1 MVLVDS
7 SVYIHLLRT
16 GTDPVA
22 ALAERFEAT
31 ELVGCDIV
39 RCEVLRGIIR
49 PKARAD
55 LATFFDL
62 LVHVTM
68 DHRTWQETENLA
80 WRLDRAGQ
88 VLPLTDIIIATCAF
102 RAGASV
108 LTRDRHFAQIP
119 QLPLAEW

>member
-7 SVYIHLLRT
+7 SVYIDLLRT

-22 ALAERFEAT
+22 ALADRFEVT

-49 PKARAD
+49 PKVRAD
-55 LATFFDL
+55 LAMFFDL

-68 DHRTWQETENLA
+68 DHHAWQETEDLA

-88 VLPLTDIIIATCAF
+88 ILPLTDIIIAVCAL
-102 RAGASV
+102 RAGAFV
-108 LTRDRHFAQIP
+108 LTRDHHFERVP
-119 QLPLAEW
+119 KLLLAEW

>member
-7 SVYIHLLRT
+7 SVYIYLLRT

-22 ALAERFEAT
+22 ALAERFDVT
-31 ELVGCDIV
+31 QLVGCDIV

-55 LATFFDL
+55 LAIFFDL
-62 LVHVTM
+62 LIHVTM
-68 DHRTWQETENLA
+68 DHRAWQATEDLA

-88 VLPLTDIIIATCAF
+88 VLPLTDVIIAVCAL

-108 LTRDRHFAQIP
+108 LTRDPHFERVP

>member
-22 ALAERFEAT
+22 ALTERFEAT

-55 LATFFDL
+55 LAMFFDL

-68 DHRTWQETENLA
+68 DHLVWQETEDLA
-80 WRLDRAGQ
+80 WRLDRAGE
-88 VLPLTDIIIATCAF
+88 VLPLTDIIIATCAL

-108 LTRDRHFAQIP
+108 LTRDHHFERIP
-119 QLPLAEW
+119 RLPLAEW

>member
-7 SVYIHLLRT
+7 SVYIHLLRS

-55 LATFFDL
+55 LGMFFDL
-62 LVHVTM
+62 LIHVTM
-68 DHRTWQETENLA
+68 DHRAWQEAEDLA
-80 WRLDRAGQ
+80 WRLDRAGR
-88 VLPLTDIIIATCAF
+88 VLPLTDVIIAVCAL

-108 LTRDRHFAQIP
+108 LTRDQHFERIP
-119 QLPLAEW
+119 ELALAEW